1 MRQRTSEIVPVFEL
15 PKLITTTGEHR
26 AESAHRRQFLSRRE
40 LEERTR
46 TARRDPINSTKE
58 QE

>member
-15 PKLITTTGEHR
+15 PKPITTTGEHR
-26 AESAHRRQFLSRRE
+26 LDGAHRRLFLSLRE
-40 LEERTR
+40 FEERKR
-46 TARRDPINSTKE
+46 TARRDPINSTIE